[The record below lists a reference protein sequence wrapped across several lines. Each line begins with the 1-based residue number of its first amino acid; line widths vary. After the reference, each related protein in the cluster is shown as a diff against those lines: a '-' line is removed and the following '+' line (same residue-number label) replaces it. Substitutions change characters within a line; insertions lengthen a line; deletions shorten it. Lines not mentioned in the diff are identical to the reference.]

1 MFHHAFERWRDSE
14 AERCLGYH
22 EPPRPHEIPVV
33 IKRSTPVGLELV
45 LRCPPCGWQAIVR
58 TP

>member
-1 MFHHAFERWRDSE
+1 MFHHASEGRRDGH
-14 AERCLGYH
+14 AERCIGYH
-22 EPPRPHEIPVV
+22 EAPGLHEIPVV
-33 IKRSTPVGLELV
+33 IERSTPVGLELV